1 MGRVG
6 LCVYVIDAHTQSK
19 SASHMSNFWED
30 ADYVTV
36 NIVLLLFTYCLKKL
50 FIHYYIQKNK
60 NKKIL
65 EVVCRLY
72 ITSLLIPHP
81 QLCRVLAHLCPNAA
95 VPNVQNSIHYSS
107 ISVLIDSDIKWINST
122 ISQKSHS
129 SPASLQKFQDSE
141 LLKTNNNKKKTP
153 FTFLEVSIF
162 VKARWVHLTCQ
173 LDLTRAF
180 VPQPRALEQNTFR
193 EQRQRRTGKWMA
205 ATEEDN
211 ALMNLHEQCCTHKD
225 DEDISRRRH
234 LEWWEACLCKLSA
247 TRPKK
252 SKVILALSSSIF
264 FIYFYSYLKGKNEGK
279 QSLKLLLNL
288 DVRTSAEF
296 FKPKPDSY
304 FPDCW
309 SSSHI

>member
-141 LLKTNNNKKKTP
+141 LLKTNNNKKKP
-153 FTFLEVSIF
+153 LSHSWKCPYLSKHVGFTWPVSLIWLGLLF
-162 VKARWVHLTCQ
+162 HSLVRWNKTLFGS
-173 LDLTRAF
+173 RG
-180 VPQPRALEQNTFR
+180 RGALGNGWQ
-193 EQRQRRTGKWMA
+193 QRRRI
-205 ATEEDN
+205 
-211 ALMNLHEQCCTHKD
+211 THWWIFTNSVAHTKMMKTYQ
-225 DEDISRRRH
+225 EGDISSGGRRVCVSYQQPAPR
-234 LEWWEACLCKLSA
+234 
-247 TRPKK
+247 RVK
-252 SKVILALSSSIF
+252 SS
-264 FIYFYSYLKGKNEGK
+264 
-279 QSLKLLLNL
+279 
-288 DVRTSAEF
+288 
-296 FKPKPDSY
+296 
-304 FPDCW
+304 
-309 SSSHI
+309 